1 MWLDLVIYD
10 RHFSNLFFPSML
22 PRFFFYKTNLLRR
35 LPTYVKK
42 IVEKKKKKKKKR
54 KKGQAPTSAPSQSVG
69 RLQFGT
75 GQGGAYSRYRKE
87 PTRFRNVQRTAP

>member
-1 MWLDLVIYD
+1 MIAIFENY
-10 RHFSNLFFPSML
+10 FSHQCCPG
-22 PRFFFYKTNLLRR
+22 FFYKTNLLRR

-42 IVEKKKKKKKKR
+42 ILEKTKNKKQ
-54 KKGQAPTSAPSQSVG
+54 KGQAPTSATSQSGG

-75 GQGGAYSRYRKE
+75 GQGGAHSRYRKE